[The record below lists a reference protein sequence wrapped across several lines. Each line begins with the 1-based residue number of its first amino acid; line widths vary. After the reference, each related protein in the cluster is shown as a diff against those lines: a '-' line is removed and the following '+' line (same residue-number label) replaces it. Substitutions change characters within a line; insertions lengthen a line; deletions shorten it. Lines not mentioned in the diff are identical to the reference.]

1 MRWRRIFGRGVNCR
15 GWMTKVCR
23 IYLPVGDAQ
32 LRRWSISSPPSVLW
46 WWGDSAV
53 EPTSR
58 PKLNQHK
65 APGPS
70 HSARCLVFS
79 TPIPTRFFRRP
90 VLSHAHDTGEAVFS
104 LQTHQ
109 PVPDCCADGARRRRV
124 SLRLPPHVVY
134 AGLRAP
140 VLVAARHPRLF
151 PCGTAAPDP
160 ADCPLLPRWPDIR
173 HANGEET
180 RRHAARRSSNQS
192 GAWGPAQYFRP
203 TSVGLLPVLTELGL
217 TPWCLGRHTDLNRR

>member
-1 MRWRRIFGRGVNCR
+1 MNAMASDFRSRYQLSRLDDEGLSDLSARRGCPAPTMVHVLTAFCFVVVGI
-15 GWMTKVCR
+15 
-23 IYLPVGDAQ
+23 LP
-32 LRRWSISSPPSVLW
+32 SSQPL
-46 WWGDSAV
+46 A
-53 EPTSR
+53 

-65 APGPS
+65 ALATRPRAWCPSRPGFLL
-70 HSARCLVFS
+70 H
-79 TPIPTRFFRRP
+79 RP

-104 LQTHQ
+104 LQTRQ

-151 PCGTAAPDP
+151 PCGMAAPDP

-173 HANGEET
+173 HANGEDT
-180 RRHAARRSSNQS
+180 RRHAARRSSNQ
-192 GAWGPAQYFRP
+192 RP
-203 TSVGLLPVLTELGL
+203 GDLRNISDRLVGLLPVLTDLGL
-217 TPWCLGRHTDLNRR
+217 TSWCLGRQTDLNRR

>member
-1 MRWRRIFGRGVNCR
+1 MRWRRIFGRGIICR

-32 LRRWSISSPPSVLW
+32 LRCWKPGSHRLLSWGG
-46 WWGDSAV
+46 GDSAV

-58 PKLNQHK
+58 PQIPLPTRPH
-65 APGPS
+65 AWF
-70 HSARCLVFS
+70 SARPSRPGFLLH
-79 TPIPTRFFRRP
+79 RP

-104 LQTHQ
+104 LQTRQ

-140 VLVAARHPRLF
+140 VLAARHPRLF

-203 TSVGLLPVLTELGL
+203 ASVGLLPVLTQLGL
-217 TPWCLGRHTDLNRR
+217 TSWCLGRHTDLNRR